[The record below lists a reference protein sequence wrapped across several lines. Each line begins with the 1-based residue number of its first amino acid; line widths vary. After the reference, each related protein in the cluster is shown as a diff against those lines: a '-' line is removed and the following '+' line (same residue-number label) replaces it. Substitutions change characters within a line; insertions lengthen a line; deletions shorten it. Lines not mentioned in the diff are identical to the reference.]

1 MARCPPKFTDAAN
14 SVLMNALA
22 MKYLPC
28 DLNNSQ
34 SPKATRKGVNKT
46 PPANARTAPT
56 ASTTPNSMAA
66 KRQTE
71 YFDGKNMNTDMS
83 ITTYRYM
90 EKYGLL

>member
-1 MARCPPKFTDAAN
+1 M
-14 SVLMNALA
+14 LMNALA

-34 SPKATRKGVNKT
+34 SPTPIRKGVTKT
-46 PPANARTAPT
+46 TPVNMRTAPS
-56 ASTTPNSMAA
+56 AMSTTPNTNSGATA
-66 KRQTE
+66 I
-71 YFDGKNMNTDMS
+71 DGKNMNTDMS